1 MIRFLQSGSKA
12 VKYTIGGFLV
22 VICAS
27 MVITLIPGGILG
39 DTFGTG
45 QSGVIAKVA
54 GEDITATEAS
64 TAAQNMARQQFGG
77 RTPSPQIMPF
87 FVSQAVQ
94 RLIDQKALVA
104 EADRMGLK
112 VSNDEVLQEIRRI
125 PALYPNGQFIGQEA
139 YERLLQQNNLTVDQF
154 EHDMKQDLLLRKLQ
168 GVVTSSVNVSDDA
181 LKQEFTRRNTK
192 VKFDYAVLTQADVAK
207 QIQPSDS
214 DLRAYFDKNKER
226 YKALNPE
233 KRKAQYIVVD
243 ASKLKNAQVTD
254 DDLKRFYSQHLDN
267 YRVPDSVFLRH
278 IAFKTP
284 LPGPDGKRDEKAVA
298 EAKAKAESV
307 LKQLKAGGD
316 FNALAKKYSEDEGTK
331 ETGGSLGWITHGRFP
346 ELDNVLFALNKG
358 QMTDVVQSS
367 YGFHIFK
374 ADDKQSAHVKTLDE
388 VKNDIRPIVQQ
399 QKEEQE
405 AEREANSLLASAR
418 SMGMQKAADKDGLPL
433 QTTDLVPRT
442 APLPPGLAEGIFAA
456 REKDPPAMVKVPMG
470 YAIYQLV
477 QVQPPT
483 PPTFEEAKAS
493 VEADF
498 KRERTA
504 SLMAEKA
511 QQMAEKAK
519 AEHNLRAA
527 AKQFGAEVKT
537 SELVTPESQVP
548 NLGSLRGPAQVVF
561 GMKVGDISNPIQTG
575 SGAAVIALL
584 DKQEPPAADFAAAKD
599 KLRDELVDQKRG
611 EAMQL
616 FVGNLR
622 TRMEK
627 DGKIKIYKKEMDQL
641 SPRGGSPFQTGF

>member
-54 GEDITATEAS
+54 GEDVTATEAQM
-64 TAAQNMARQQFGG
+64 AAQNMARQQFGG
-77 RTPSPQIMPF
+77 RAPSPQIMPF
-87 FVSQAVQ
+87 FISRAVDQ
-94 RLIDQKALVA
+94 LISRKALMA

-112 VSNDEVLQEIRRI
+112 VTNDELLAEIRKI
-125 PALYPNGQFIGQEA
+125 PAFYPNGQFIGQDA
-139 YERLLQQNNLTVDQF
+139 YERLLQNNNLTVDQF
-154 EHDMKQDLLLRKLQ
+154 ERDMKDDLLLRKLQ
-168 GVVTSSVNVSDDA
+168 DVVTGSVTVSDDA
-181 LKQEFTRRNTK
+181 LKQEYNTRNTK
-192 VKFDYAVLTQADVAK
+192 VKFEYALLTANDVEKDIKPTDA
-207 QIQPSDS
+207 

-233 KRKAQYIVVD
+233 KRKAQYIMIE

-254 DDLKRFYSQHLDN
+254 DDLKRYYTQHIDN
-267 YRVPDSVFLRH
+267 FRVPDSVFLRH

-298 EAKAKAESV
+298 DAKAKAENV

-316 FNALAKKYSEDEGTK
+316 FAALAKKYSEDEGTK
-331 ETGGSLGWITHGRFP
+331 DSGGSLGWITHGRFP
-346 ELDNVLFALNKG
+346 ELDSVLFGLQKG

-405 AEREANSLLASAR
+405 AEREANTVLAAAR
-418 SMGMQKAADKDGLPL
+418 TQSMQKAAEKESLPL
-433 QTTDLVPRT
+433 LTTDLVPRT
-442 APLPPGLAEGIFAA
+442 APLPPGLADSIFAS

-470 YAIYQLV
+470 YAVYQV
-477 QVQPPT
+477 IQVQPPQ
-483 PPTFEEAKAS
+483 PPTFEEAKAA
-493 VEADF
+493 VESDY

-504 SLMAEKA
+504 SLLAEKA
-511 QQMAEKAK
+511 HQMSDKAK
-519 AEHNLRAA
+519 SEHNLRAA
-527 AKQFGAEVKT
+527 AKQFGADVKT
-537 SELVTPESQVP
+537 SELVTPDGQVP
-548 NLGSLRGPAQVVF
+548 GLGSLQGPARVVF
-561 GMKVGDISNPIQTG
+561 TMKPGDINGPIQSG
-575 SGAAVIALL
+575 SGAAVVSVL
-584 DKQEPPAADFAAAKD
+584 DKQEPPATDFAANKD
-599 KLRDELVDQKRG
+599 KLRDELIQTKRN
-611 EAMQL
+611 ESFNL
-616 FVGNLR
+616 FVANLR
-622 TRMEK
+622 TKMEK
-627 DGKIKIYKKEMDQL
+627 DGKIKIYKKEMDRL
-641 SPRGGSPFQTGF
+641 TPGGNPFQPGI